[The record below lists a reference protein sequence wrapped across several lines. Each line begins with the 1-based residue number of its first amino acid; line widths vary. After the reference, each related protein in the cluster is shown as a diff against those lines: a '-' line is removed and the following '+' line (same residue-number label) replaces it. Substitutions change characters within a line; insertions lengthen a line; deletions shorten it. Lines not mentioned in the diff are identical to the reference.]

1 MAHKVTEDQF
11 STITKTL
18 EQATKSEG
26 LAKVKELTNSG
37 KHQEASKLFN
47 KLFPGI

>member
-11 STITKTL
+11 STRNKTFQ
-18 EQATKSEG
+18 QATKSAG
-26 LAKVKELTNSG
+26 LRKVKELTNAG
-37 KHQEASKLFN
+37 EHVKASKLFN